1 MDPRKLEIPYTGFLI
16 LFFVLFLLWVFFS
29 GGGNGSSNANNINNF
44 INDNILPEKVTPP
57 SSIAEKKEIEPQDQQ
72 TSLFKSRGE
81 RECKRV
87 MEKVYGVPFITVRPD
102 WLKNPK
108 TGRNLELD
116 CYNDELK
123 IGVEYNGEQ
132 HYNWPNFTNC
142 TKENFVLQLERDQV
156 KKKLC
161 KQQRVHLITVPYTV
175 SIKQIEKYIME
186 RLP

>member
-1 MDPRKLEIPYTGFLI
+1 MDLPKLEIPYAGFLI
-16 LFFVLFLLWVFFS
+16 LFFVLFLLWLFFS
-29 GGGNGSSNANNINNF
+29 GDGNDSNDSKNINTF
-44 INDNILPEKVTPP
+44 IRDTIVPEKANPP
-57 SSIAEKKEIEPQDQQ
+57 PVVEKKETEPEQ

-87 MEKVYGVPFITVRPD
+87 MEKVYGVPFITVRPN

-123 IGVEYNGEQ
+123 IAVEYNGEQ

-142 TKENFVLQLERDQV
+142 TKENFVLQLERDQI

-161 KQQRVHLITVPYTV
+161 KKERVYLITVPYTV
-175 SIKQIEKYIME
+175 SIKNIEKYIME